1 MAQAQLPGAVDNNI
15 TPSAARLYDYY
26 LGGTLNYD
34 VDRQAAERL
43 RKNVPEL
50 SDAAWA
56 NRSFHQ
62 RAARWLAEKRGIRQ
76 FIDLGSGLPT
86 QGNTH
91 QVVRQ
96 VAPDARVVYV
106 DIDPMVKVEAAR
118 VLSAADEATAVI
130 TADMRDLEA
139 VLGHPD
145 LRALI
150 DFAQPVGMLMTAVL
164 QFVPDESDPWSL
176 VARYMDAVPPG
187 SYLTLSH
194 ITADK
199 LPPRSVQAF
208 YDLYAHA
215 NEQMHLRPR
224 HEVERFFE
232 GLEIEP
238 PYERAPSALT
248 YTGHWGAEEPEL
260 ADSDGA
266 RWCYC
271 AVARRR

>member
-1 MAQAQLPGAVDNNI
+1 MAQARQLPSDVDAR

-26 LGGTLNYD
+26 LGGTMNYE
-34 VDRQAAERL
+34 VDRRAAERL
-43 RKNVPEL
+43 RRDMPEL

-76 FIDLGSGLPT
+76 FIDIGSGLPT

-91 QVVRQ
+91 EIVRG
-96 VAPDARVVYV
+96 VAPGARVVYV
-106 DIDPMVKVEAAR
+106 DIDPIVAIEGAHL
-118 VLSAADEATAVI
+118 LSGDASTTVI
-130 TADMRDLEA
+130 TADLRDPGGI
-139 VLGHPD
+139 LGHPD

-150 DFAQPVGMLMTAVL
+150 DFGEPAGVLMTAVL
-164 QFVPDESDPWSL
+164 HFVADSSGPRGL
-176 VARYMDAVPPG
+176 VARYMGAVPSG
-187 SYLTLSH
+187 SYLALSH

-199 LPPRSVQAF
+199 LPPRSVQAM
-208 YDLYAHA
+208 YDAYSNA
-215 NEQMHLRPR
+215 NHQMHLRAR
-224 HEVERFFE
+224 DEVERLFD

-238 PYERAPSALT
+238 PWEGAAPAIT
-248 YTGHWGAEEPEL
+248 YTGQWGAEAPEL
-260 ADSDGA
+260 ADSEGS

>member
-1 MAQAQLPGAVDNNI
+1 MAQAPQLPGAVDTSI
-15 TPSAARLYDYY
+15 PSAARLYDYY
-26 LGGTLNYD
+26 LGGTLNYE

-43 RKNVPEL
+43 RKTVPEL

-62 RAARWLAEKRGIRQ
+62 RAARWLAGKHGIRQ

-91 QVVRQ
+91 QIVRE

-106 DIDPMVKVEAAR
+106 DIDPIVEVEAAR
-118 VLSAADEATAVI
+118 VLCAADEATAVI

-145 LRALI
+145 LRALV
-150 DFAQPVGMLMTAVL
+150 DFEQPVGLLMTAVL
-164 QFVPDESDPWSL
+164 HFVCDESDPWSL
-176 VARYMDAVPPG
+176 VGRYMDAVPG
-187 SYLTLSH
+187 DSYLVLSH

-208 YDLYAHA
+208 RDLYAHA
-215 NEQMHLRPR
+215 NEHMHLRPR
-224 HEVERFFE
+224 HEVERFLD
-232 GLEIEP
+232 GLQIEP
-238 PYERAPSALT
+238 PYEGAPPAVT
-248 YTGHWGAEEPEL
+248 YTGQWGAEAPEV
-260 ADSDGA
+260 ADSEGS

-271 AVARRR
+271 AVARRP

>member
-1 MAQAQLPGAVDNNI
+1 MAQAQQLPSAVDGS

-26 LGGTLNYD
+26 LGGTTNYE
-34 VDRQAAERL
+34 VDRRAAERL
-43 RKNVPEL
+43 RRDMPEL

-62 RAARWLAEKRGIRQ
+62 RAARWLAESRGIRQ
-76 FIDLGSGLPT
+76 FIDIGSGLPT

-91 QVVRQ
+91 EIVRQ

-106 DIDPMVKVEAAR
+106 DIDPMVQIEAAR
-118 VLSAADEATAVI
+118 LLAGDASTTVI
-130 TADMRDLEA
+130 TADMRDPAAILSN
-139 VLGHPD
+139 PD
-145 LRALI
+145 IRALI
-150 DFAQPVGMLMTAVL
+150 DFGDPAGVLMTAVL
-164 QFVPDESDPWSL
+164 HFVADEFDPPGL
-176 VARYMDAVPPG
+176 VARYMDAVAPG
-187 SYLTLSH
+187 SYLALSH

-199 LPPRSVQAF
+199 LPPRSVQAM

-215 NEQMHLRPR
+215 NEHMHLRPR

-238 PYERAPSALT
+238 PYEGAAPAVT

-260 ADSDGA
+260 ADSEGS

-271 AVARRR
+271 AVACRR

>member
-1 MAQAQLPGAVDNNI
+1 MAQAQLPGAVDTT

-26 LGGTLNYD
+26 LGGTLNYE

-43 RKNVPEL
+43 RKEVPEL

-62 RAARWLAEKRGIRQ
+62 RAARWLAEERDIRQ

-91 QVVRQ
+91 QIVRQ
-96 VAPDARVVYV
+96 VAGDARVVYV

-118 VLSAADEATAVI
+118 VLCAADDAIAVI
-130 TADMRDLEA
+130 TADIRDLET
-139 VLGHPD
+139 VLGHRD

-150 DFAQPVGMLMTAVL
+150 DFDQPVGLLMTAVL
-164 QFVPDESDPWSL
+164 HFVSDECDPRRI
-176 VARYMDAVPPG
+176 VARYLDAVPPG
-187 SYLTLSH
+187 SYLALSH

-199 LPPRSVQAF
+199 LPPRSVQALS
-208 YDLYAHA
+208 DLYSHA
-215 NEQMHLRPR
+215 NQQMHLRSK
-224 HEVERFFE
+224 HEVERFFD

-238 PYERAPSALT
+238 PFEGAPSAVT

-260 ADSDGA
+260 ADSDGS